1 LIQSADKASLGAL
14 ERQFITRNGRL
25 ANQISPEMRVH
36 SSAGFGL
43 VELMVAMV
51 IGLLGIV
58 VMMQVFSV
66 AEAQKRTTTGG
77 DDAISS
83 GAISLNGIQRDI
95 QQSGWGI
102 SDVRVI
108 GCNVSGLLSGG
119 ASIPLVPVTINPT
132 GITGDANTDTLLV
145 VYGNGNGAVEGDL
158 INAQPATN
166 IYGVNAATSFT
177 APQAG
182 PPVVL
187 ADRVFA
193 MPPPPRPPFPT
204 PCNLS
209 MTTITGV
216 NRPNV
221 TVSAGVAVMQDGR
234 LYNLGSAPVVRA
246 YAIINRALV
255 VCDYV
260 ASNCATNPLPSPP
273 PTPSP
278 WVTIADNVVS
288 LRAQY
293 GRDTAAANMDAIVD
307 VWDQNIATPATP
319 VSNVAAKNTEAC
331 GLMRASA
338 VRIALVARSSQP
350 EKRLD
355 GTLTSGQYVTPAT
368 LDWAGSDALA
378 IAIDATAA
386 AAVAISLPNPSGTWP
401 TWQDFRYKVFQTIIP
416 LRNITSLG
424 AVTEC

>member
-14 ERQFITRNGRL
+14 ERQFITRGGCL
-25 ANQISPEMRVH
+25 GNQITPEMRAH

-58 VMMQVFSV
+58 VMMQVFSM

-108 GCNVSGLLSGG
+108 GCNVSGLVSGG
-119 ASIPLVPVTINPT
+119 ASIPLVPVTINPA

-145 VYGNGNGAVEGDL
+145 VYGNGNGTVEGDL
-158 INAQPATN
+158 INSQPATGDPVISAVYPN
-166 IYGVNAATSFT
+166 VYAVNAAASFT
-177 APQAG
+177 VAQAG
-182 PPVVL
+182 PPVVM
-187 ADRVFA
+187 ADRVVA
-193 MPPPPRPPFPT
+193 MPQTRAS
-204 PCNLS
+204 PCNLAL
-209 MTTITGV
+209 TTVTGV

-221 TVSAGVAVMQDGR
+221 AVAAGVVAMLGGR

-246 YAIINRALV
+246 YAIRNRALV

-260 ASNCATNPLPSPP
+260 ASNCATNAGV
-273 PTPSP
+273 
-278 WVTIADNVVS
+278 WMAIADNVVS

-307 VWDQNIATPATP
+307 VWDQNIATTATP
-319 VSNVAAKNTEAC
+319 VSNNAAKNTQAC
-331 GLMRASA
+331 GLMRVSA

-368 LDWAGSDALA
+368 LGWAGSDALA

-401 TWQDFRYKVFQTIIP
+401 TWQDFRYKVFQTIVPI
-416 LRNITSLG
+416 RNITSLG
-424 AVTEC
+424 AVSEC